1 MLTATAAQVRE
12 IEKRAMASGL
22 SAGRLMENAGAAA
35 ARYIRTVTTK
45 PLDTAI
51 LCGAGNNG
59 GDGFVIARKLFENGY
74 KVTVI
79 LTDGMPKTVT
89 AQEAYSKMPL
99 DIPRVDLSAEPYRAA
114 AAVTAAAV
122 VVDAVYGIGFRGA
135 LSAAVAQIFA
145 VISPQQM
152 TFAVDIPSGLACDVG
167 DADANTFRAT
177 HTLTFIAAKPALL
190 LSKNKIFCGEVS
202 VLSIGIEEVDIAA
215 VLDTD
220 VLRDSDIKPLFSP
233 RKADSHKGT
242 YGHLLMVCG
251 SFGMAGAAIL
261 SARAAL
267 RSGVGLVTVALPR
280 SIYPIVATAV
290 PEAVFLPL
298 DETEDG
304 VPARN
309 ALRPLLAALKG
320 KDALLIGC
328 GLGKG
333 ESVEM
338 LVCELLSNAKCPV
351 ILDADGLNAVAKH
364 IDVLKTVK
372 TPIILTPH
380 PGEMARLCGE
390 LVPVAETERVAMA
403 MSFAAYHG
411 VTLALKGHR
420 TVVTD
425 GVVCKV
431 NGTGN
436 PGMATGGSGDV
447 LAGMIA
453 AFTAQGM
460 QPIDAVK
467 SGVFLHGKAGDAAAK
482 RLSQHAM
489 LPSDILDELGGLF
502 LELE

>member
-12 IEKRAMASGL
+12 IEKRAIADGL

-35 ARYIRTVTTK
+35 ARYIRTAMQK
-45 PLDTAI
+45 PLDTVI

-59 GDGFVIARKLFENGY
+59 GVGFVIARKLFENGY
-74 KVTVI
+74 KVTVVLANGI
-79 LTDGMPKTVT
+79 PKTAA
-89 AQEAYSKMPL
+89 AQEAYSKMPTE
-99 DIPRVDLSAEPYRAA
+99 ISRIDLMAEPYRAA
-114 AAVTAAAV
+114 AVVAASQV
-122 VVDAVYGIGFRGA
+122 VVDAVYGIGFYGN
-135 LSAAVAQIFA
+135 LPLAVAQLFA
-145 VISPQQM
+145 VITPQQI
-152 TFAVDIPSGLACDVG
+152 TFAIDIPSGLSCDSG
-167 DADANTFRAT
+167 EADADTFRADY
-177 HTLTFIAAKPALL
+177 TLTFIAAKPALL
-190 LSKNKIFCGEVS
+190 MSKNRVFCGEVG
-202 VLSIGIEEVDIAA
+202 VLSIGIEETEIAA

-220 VLRDSDIKPLFSP
+220 VLKEENIKPLFLP

-242 YGHLLMVCG
+242 YGHLLTVCG

-280 SIYPIVATAV
+280 SIYPIVAAAV

-304 VPARN
+304 VLARS
-309 ALRPLLAALKG
+309 ALRPLLSAMQK

-338 LVCELLSNAKCPV
+338 LVCELLANTKCPV
-351 ILDADGLNAVAKH
+351 VLDADGLNAVAKH
-364 IDVLKTVK
+364 IDVLKTVDV
-372 TPIILTPH
+372 PIVLTPH
-380 PGEMARLCGE
+380 PGEMARLCAAD
-390 LVPVAETERVAMA
+390 VPATEADRIALA
-403 MSFAAYHG
+403 MSFAAYHR
-411 VTLALKGHR
+411 VVLALKGHR

-425 GVVCKV
+425 GVACKI
-431 NGTGN
+431 NTTGN

-447 LAGMIA
+447 LAGMTA
-453 AFTAQGM
+453 ALIAQGM
-460 QPIDAVK
+460 QPIDAAN

-482 RLSQHAM
+482 RLSQHSM
-489 LPSDILDELGGLF
+489 LPSDMLDELGGLF

>member
-12 IEKRAMASGL
+12 IEKRAMTDGL
-22 SAGRLMENAGAAA
+22 SAGRLMENAGTAA
-35 ARYIRTVTTK
+35 ARYIRTVAAK
-45 PLDTAI
+45 PLDTVI

-79 LTDGMPKTVT
+79 LTDGMPKTDT
-89 AQEAYSKMPL
+89 AREAYSKIPT
-99 DIPRVDLSAEPYRAA
+99 DIPRIDLTAEPYRAA
-114 AAVTAAAV
+114 SAVTAALL
-122 VVDAVYGIGFRGA
+122 VVDAVYGIGFRGV
-135 LSAAVAQIFA
+135 LPPAVAQLFT
-145 VISPQQM
+145 VVSPQQL
-152 TFAVDIPSGLACDVG
+152 TFAVDIPSGLVCDSG
-167 DADANTFRAT
+167 DADANTFKANF
-177 HTLTFIAAKPALL
+177 TLTFIAAKTALRMR
-190 LSKNKIFCGEVS
+190 KNATYCGQVA
-202 VLSIGIEEVDIAA
+202 VLSIGIEQAAIAA

-220 VLRDSDIKPLFSP
+220 VLKESDIKPLFSP

-242 YGHLLMVCG
+242 YGHLLTVCG

-304 VPARN
+304 VLARS
-309 ALRPLLAALKG
+309 ALRPLLSALKG
-320 KDALLIGC
+320 KDALLVGC

-338 LVCELLSNAKCPV
+338 LVAELLANAKCPIV
-351 ILDADGLNAVAKH
+351 LDADGLNAVAKH
-364 IDVLKTVK
+364 IDVLKTVQA
-372 TPIILTPH
+372 PLILTPH
-380 PGEMARLCGE
+380 PGEMARLCATD
-390 LVPVAETERVAMA
+390 VPAVEADRTALA

-411 VTLALKGHR
+411 VVLALKGHR

-425 GVVCKV
+425 GVACKI
-431 NGTGN
+431 NATGN

-453 AFTAQGM
+453 ALTAQGM
-460 QPIDAVK
+460 QPMDAVK
-467 SGVFLHGKAGDAAAK
+467 CGVYLHGKAGDAAAQ

-489 LPSDILDELGGLF
+489 LPSDILDELCGLF